1 MVIHK
6 INFFFTQLSNF
17 VLLLPFCHVQWK
29 LPQFGF
35 EGNDSK
41 NPQKKK
47 KICSPNQIFEPL
59 FNLQLSWTM
68 NPFSSSKI
76 LPLILIF
83 CLPFLGLNKNP
94 IFEKSALHLF
104 LANQYASE

>member
-1 MVIHK
+1 MCNESFHSLALKVMILR
-6 INFFFTQLSNF
+6 TL
-17 VLLLPFCHVQWK
+17 
-29 LPQFGF
+29 
-35 EGNDSK
+35 
-41 NPQKKK
+41 KKK

-94 IFEKSALHLF
+94 IFEKSALYLF
-104 LANQYASE
+104 LANQCASE